1 MVKFAEFEHKQ
12 GIDLVAGLFAIVLA
26 LAVFYVDTFT
36 DIEGAIAVLY
46 AIVLLL
52 AAEVTGRTGIIL
64 SGIGCFILTII
75 SYYATH
81 GPEPDFQTT
90 IRLAVAVAAVVVTA
104 VLILRN
110 KMGQQELLASH
121 AALKDSEARYRSIF
135 DRTRVALCERDYS
148 RLRQHLIQLK
158 TQGITDIE
166 DYARTHPD
174 FVHKCIGMTD
184 TVAANE
190 AAYEL
195 LGVDLGQAHRLGS
208 LFVPRDD
215 QFVHV
220 LQALLDEQ
228 RYFENKVEFHTQS
241 GEERLALLSISFP
254 SDPAAFNRVV
264 LSMVDITQRELA
276 QKALVEAQAELTK
289 ASRAATVGALSA
301 SLAHELNQPLGA
313 IMLNAQTVLRWLDRD
328 PPDLTAVRR
337 SAERIIRDSDRASEI
352 IQNTR
357 NMLSQAKRR
366 VESIDLTMLV
376 RETIALMEHE
386 LQRSSTQVRM
396 AQNWRSPVIEGVRIE
411 LQQVIINLVTNA
423 IQAMEASRTR
433 SRSIVITIGRTDND
447 HAVISIRDSGPGI
460 DQDTLKRL
468 FMPFHTTKA
477 SGMGMGLSICRSTV
491 EASGGT
497 LTGTNHETS
506 GAEFEMRLPIN
517 WEVQDA

>member
-1 MVKFAEFEHKQ
+1 MMFKHAESVHKQ
-12 GIDLVAGLFAIVLA
+12 GSSLTAGFFAIALA

-36 DIEGAIAVLY
+36 DIEGAVVVLY

-52 AAEVTGRTGIIL
+52 AAEVTGRTGIVL
-64 SGIGCFILTII
+64 SGFGSFILTIT

-81 GPEPDFQTT
+81 GPDPEFQTT
-90 IRLAVAVAAVVVTA
+90 IRLAVAVAAIVVTV

-121 AALKDSEARYRSIF
+121 AALKESEARYRSIF

-148 RLRQHLIQLK
+148 RLRAHLMELK
-158 TQGITDIE
+158 AQGVTEIGN
-166 DYARTHPD
+166 YANAHPD
-174 FVHKCIGMTD
+174 FLAQCIALTS

-195 LGVDLGQAHRLGS
+195 LGTDENQPNRLGR
-208 LFVPRDD
+208 LFVPRED
-215 QFVHV
+215 QFLHV
-220 LQALLDEQ
+220 LQALLDGE
-228 RYFENKVEFHTQS
+228 RYFEEKVEFHTLD
-241 GEERLALLSISFP
+241 GEERLVLLGISFP

-276 QKALVEAQAELTK
+276 QKALVEAQSELTK

-328 PPDLTAVRR
+328 PPDLSAVRR
-337 SAERIIRDSDRASEI
+337 AAERIIRDNERASEI

-357 NMLSQAKRR
+357 NMLVQAKRR

-376 RETIALMEHE
+376 RDTIALMEHE
-386 LQRSSTQVRM
+386 LQRSSTQVRL

-423 IQAMEASRTR
+423 IQAME
-433 SRSIVITIGRTDND
+433 
-447 HAVISIRDSGPGI
+447 
-460 DQDTLKRL
+460 
-468 FMPFHTTKA
+468 
-477 SGMGMGLSICRSTV
+477 
-491 EASGGT
+491 
-497 LTGTNHETS
+497 TS
-506 GAEFEMRLPIN
+506 GTARA
-517 WEVQDA
+517 QS

>member
-1 MVKFAEFEHKQ
+1 MSKYAEGLHKQ
-12 GIDLVAGLFAIVLA
+12 GINLVAGLFAIALA
-26 LAVFYVDTFT
+26 FAVFYVDTFT
-36 DIEGAIAVLY
+36 DIEGAVAVLY
-46 AIVLLL
+46 AIALLL
-52 AAEVTGRTGIIL
+52 AAELTGRTGIVL
-64 SGIGCFILTII
+64 SAIGCLVLTIA

-90 IRLAVAVAAVVVTA
+90 IRLGVAIAAIVITA

-110 KMGQQELLASH
+110 KIARQQLLVSH
-121 AALKDSEARYRSIF
+121 GALKDSEARYRSIF

-148 RLRQHLIQLK
+148 RLREYLMTLK
-158 TQGITDIE
+158 RQGVTDIN
-166 DYARTHPD
+166 DYASSHPD
-174 FVHKCIGMTD
+174 FIRECIAMTD

-190 AAYEL
+190 AAFEL
-195 LGVDLGQAHRLGS
+195 LGEDQKEGLLGGLILPKEDEFSCA
-208 LFVPRDD
+208 
-215 QFVHV
+215 
-220 LQALLDEQ
+220 LQALLDEK
-228 RYFENKVEFHTQS
+228 RYFEDKVEFRTRT
-241 GEERLALLSISFP
+241 GEERLVLLSISFP
-254 SDPAAFNRVV
+254 SDPTAFNRVV

-276 QKALVEAQAELTK
+276 QKVLVEAQAELTK

-328 PPDLTAVRR
+328 PPDLSAVRR

-357 NMLSQAKRR
+357 NMLSQSKRR

-376 RETIALMEHE
+376 RETIALMEHD

-411 LQQVIINLVTNA
+411 LQQVIINLLTNA

-447 HAVISIRDSGPGI
+447 HAMLSIRDSGPGI
-460 DQDTLKRL
+460 EQDTLKRL

-497 LTGTNHETS
+497 LTGTNHETG

-517 WEVQDA
+517 WEAQDA

>member
-1 MVKFAEFEHKQ
+1 MAKFAEAQHKQ
-12 GIDLVAGLFAIVLA
+12 GIDLAAGLFAIALA

-46 AIVLLL
+46 TIVLLL
-52 AAEVTGRTGIIL
+52 AAEVTGRTGVIL
-64 SGIGCFILTII
+64 SGIGCLVLTIA

-90 IRLAVAVAAVVVTA
+90 IRLAVAVAAIVVTA
-104 VLILRN
+104 VLILRS
-110 KMGQQELLASH
+110 KTGQQELLASH
-121 AALKDSEARYRSIF
+121 AALADSEARYRSIF

-148 RLRQHLIQLK
+148 RLRAYLMTLK
-158 TQGITDIE
+158 GQGITDIH
-166 DYARTHPD
+166 DYASSHPN
-174 FVHKCIGMTD
+174 FIQECIALTN

-190 AAYEL
+190 ASFEL
-195 LGVDLGQAHRLGS
+195 LGGDQNEPLPLGS
-208 LFVPRDD
+208 LFVPRED
-215 QFVHV
+215 QFERA

-228 RYFENKVEFHTQS
+228 RYFEDKVEFHTRN
-241 GEERLALLSISFP
+241 GEKRLVLLGISFP
-254 SDPAAFNRVV
+254 NDPAAFNRVV

-276 QKALVEAQAELTK
+276 QKALADAQAELTK

-366 VESIDLTMLV
+366 VESMDLTMLV

-396 AQNWRSPVIEGVRIE
+396 AQDWRSPVIEGVRIE

-460 DQDTLKRL
+460 DQDALKRL

-497 LTGTNHETS
+497 LTGTNHETG

>member
-1 MVKFAEFEHKQ
+1 M
-12 GIDLVAGLFAIVLA
+12 
-26 LAVFYVDTFT
+26 
-36 DIEGAIAVLY
+36 
-46 AIVLLL
+46 LLL

-110 KMGQQELLASH
+110 KMGQQELLASY

-158 TQGITDIE
+158 AQGITDIE

-174 FVHKCIGMTD
+174 FVHQCIGMTD

-220 LQALLDEQ
+220 LLDEQ

-241 GEERLALLSISFP
+241 GEERLALLSISFL

-264 LSMVDITQRELA
+264 LSMVDITQCELA

-313 IMLNAQTVLRWLDRD
+313 IMLNA
-328 PPDLTAVRR
+328 
-337 SAERIIRDSDRASEI
+337 
-352 IQNTR
+352 
-357 NMLSQAKRR
+357 
-366 VESIDLTMLV
+366 
-376 RETIALMEHE
+376 
-386 LQRSSTQVRM
+386 
-396 AQNWRSPVIEGVRIE
+396 
-411 LQQVIINLVTNA
+411 
-423 IQAMEASRTR
+423 
-433 SRSIVITIGRTDND
+433 
-447 HAVISIRDSGPGI
+447 
-460 DQDTLKRL
+460 
-468 FMPFHTTKA
+468 
-477 SGMGMGLSICRSTV
+477 
-491 EASGGT
+491 
-497 LTGTNHETS
+497 
-506 GAEFEMRLPIN
+506 
-517 WEVQDA
+517 